1 MQRLEALTSRQARII
16 SRPGEAASAEG
27 VEFNTFAHSHAFAQL
42 WRITLDD
49 LDGICLIYVNFDGHC
64 VVIVVVATL
73 HVAVCHPQQLGA
85 GIRVALDHG
94 FELALVVALV
104 VEHAIELTAAIGRKV
119 DGRVELRD

>member
-85 GIRVALDHG
+85 GIRVA
-94 FELALVVALV
+94 VALV
-104 VEHAIELTAAIGRKV
+104 VEHAIELTAAIGLKV
-119 DGRVELRD
+119 DGRVELPHAFELADELRD